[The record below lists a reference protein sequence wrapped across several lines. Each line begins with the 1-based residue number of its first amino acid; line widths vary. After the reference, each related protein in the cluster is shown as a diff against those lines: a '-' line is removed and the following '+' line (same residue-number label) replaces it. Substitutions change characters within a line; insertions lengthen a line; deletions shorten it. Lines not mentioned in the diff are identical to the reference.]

1 VPRRRQSTRGL
12 RLLLLMASGTGS
24 SPPPE
29 IGAPAAAVA
38 EEELEQA
45 VEGAEEGEDAFD
57 IPSKNASHDR
67 LRRWRVRRLDQIQ
80 LDLNS
85 ALILSWG

>member
-1 VPRRRQSTRGL
+1 
-12 RLLLLMASGTGS
+12 MASGTGN

-29 IGAPAAAVA
+29 TGAPPVAAAATA

-45 VEGAEEGEDAFD
+45 VEGAEEEEDAFD

-67 LRRWRVRRLDQIQ
+67 LRRWRVRRLVST
-80 LDLNS
+80 NT
-85 ALILSWG
+85 A

>member
-1 VPRRRQSTRGL
+1 
-12 RLLLLMASGTGS
+12 MASGTGN

-29 IGAPAAAVA
+29 TGAPPVAAAATA

-45 VEGAEEGEDAFD
+45 VEGEDAFE

-67 LRRWRVRRLDQIQ
+67 LRQWRVRL
-80 LDLNS
+80 LVSTNT
-85 ALILSWG
+85 A